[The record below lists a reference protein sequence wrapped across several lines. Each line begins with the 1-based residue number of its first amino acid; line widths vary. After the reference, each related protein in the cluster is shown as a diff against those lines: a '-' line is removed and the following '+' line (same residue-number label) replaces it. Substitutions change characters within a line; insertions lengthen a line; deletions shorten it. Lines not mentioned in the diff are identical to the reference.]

1 MSDVK
6 NGALP
11 DPAAPPPG
19 HSETPAAMPE
29 QSEQERIAQLVVAL
43 EAERTELKDKVL
55 RTLADMENLRRRT
68 EKEVADARAYGVT
81 NFARDMLNTA
91 DNLRR
96 AVEAIPAEMREKAED
111 AFRTFING
119 VELTERDLLTTLARH
134 GVKKLEPLGEKFDPN
149 LHNAIFEVPDATVA
163 KGTVLQVVQTG
174 FVIADRVLRPAM
186 VGVSTGGP
194 KEDTKAGKTVDKAV

>member
-6 NGALP
+6 NGAMP
-11 DPAAPPPG
+11 DPAAPPG
-19 HSETPAAMPE
+19 IHAEAPAAMPE
-29 QSEQERIAQLVVAL
+29 QSEQERIAQLVAAL
-43 EAERTELKDKVL
+43 ESERTELKDKVL
-55 RTLADMENLRRRT
+55 RTMADMENLRRRT
-68 EKEVADARAYGVT
+68 EKEVADARAYGMT

-149 LHNAIFEVPDATVA
+149 LHNAIFEVPDASVA
-163 KGTVLQVVQTG
+163 KGTVMQVVQTG

-194 KEDTKAGKTVDKAV
+194 KAEAKMGETVDKTV